1 MKFNINIDNS
11 RDQPIMLIILPITY
25 AMLLLLK
32 FLTYYAQY
40 YAHVKDLCLNF
51 DCFIRVYSLVS

>member
-1 MKFNINIDNS
+1 
-11 RDQPIMLIILPITY
+11 MLIILPIMLCSDAQIFDLLCY
-25 AMLLLLK
+25 ALMLK

-51 DCFIRVYSLVS
+51 DCLIHLYHKNFIMQ